1 MVVKRAKVKASE
13 RTARQ
18 ALQNRGIRFRKM
30 RSKPRLTAADVKTRY
45 AFAKK
50 YKKKPKAW
58 WTSKLDLSHDMKNF
72 PVYPHEEA
80 RAYAAQREVRGAYRG
95 MAQGLGEGY
104 VVCPKHLRYNTG
116 VRPVKIDGG
125 VGKGKMLLWEDI
137 GKKWNSSVASSLYL
151 NSIQPALRRAYPR
164 KRQYLLLEDNDP
176 TGYKSK
182 AAERA
187 KVAMKIKVF
196 QIPKRSPD
204 LSVMDYAIWK
214 PINRAMRTQ
223 EKRFNKRKRETRVEY
238 IARLRRTAMGL
249 KKAFINKAIQNMK
262 ERCERVY
269 AAKGQHIEEGGKSR
283 FV

>member
-1 MVVKRAKVKASE
+1 M
-13 RTARQ
+13 
-18 ALQNRGIRFRKM
+18 
-30 RSKPRLTAADVKTRY
+30 
-45 AFAKK
+45 
-50 YKKKPKAW
+50 
-58 WTSKLDLSHDMKNF
+58 
-72 PVYPHEEA
+72 
-80 RAYAAQREVRGAYRG
+80 
-95 MAQGLGEGY
+95 
-104 VVCPKHLRYNTG
+104 
-116 VRPVKIDGG
+116 
-125 VGKGKMLLWEDI
+125 MLLWEDI

-223 EKRFNKRKRETRVEY
+223 EKALQQTE
-238 IARLRRTAMGL
+238 AGD
-249 KKAFINKAIQNMK
+249 
-262 ERCERVY
+262 
-269 AAKGQHIEEGGKSR
+269 EG
-283 FV
+283 